1 MDERSNV
8 MINRIKNGHIN
19 GRESGRA
26 IKGRVSTRINR
37 SSELLAQKLK
47 AEGITNS
54 QVLHA
59 IANSPRHIFIP
70 EILAHKA
77 YDNTALPIGQ
87 GQTISQP
94 YIVAKMS
101 ELLLKGKQ
109 ENNVVGNRPKNI
121 LEIGTGSG
129 YQTSILAQ
137 LTDKVFSVERIKS
150 LQFQAK
156 RCLRA
161 MDLHNI
167 SMKHGDG
174 WQGWASKAPFDA
186 IIVTA
191 GAASVPQALL
201 DQLNDGGRLV
211 IPVGEQTQILK
222 IITRQGNNYHEQQ
235 VEAVRFVPLVPGD
248 LL

>member
-1 MDERSNV
+1 MISSRISGKSKRS
-8 MINRIKNGHIN
+8 G
-19 GRESGRA
+19 
-26 IKGRVSTRINR
+26 
-37 SSELLAQKLK
+37 ELLAQKLQV
-47 AEGITNS
+47 EGINNDL
-54 QVLHA
+54 VLQA
-59 IANSPRHIFIP
+59 IANSPRHIFVP

-101 ELLLKGKQ
+101 ELLLANG
-109 ENNVVGNRPKNI
+109 RPENI

-150 LQFQAK
+150 LQWQAK

-161 MDLHNI
+161 MDLHNVA
-167 SMKHGDG
+167 MKHGDG
-174 WQGWASKAPFDA
+174 WHGWESKAPFIA

-191 GAASVPQALL
+191 APAIVPEALL
-201 DQLNDGGRLV
+201 EQLADGGRLI
-211 IPVGEQTQILK
+211 IPVGEKTQVLK
-222 IITRQGNNYHEQQ
+222 IITRTGNHFKEEKIE
-235 VEAVRFVPLVPGD
+235 VVRFVPLVPGG

>member
-1 MDERSNV
+1 MISNTQKSRMSGKSKRS
-8 MINRIKNGHIN
+8 G
-19 GRESGRA
+19 
-26 IKGRVSTRINR
+26 
-37 SSELLAQKLK
+37 ELLAQKLH
-47 AEGITNS
+47 AEGITNPK
-54 QVLHA
+54 VLQA

-101 ELLLKGKQ
+101 ELLLGK
-109 ENNVVGNRPKNI
+109 ESDKSSSI

-137 LTDKVFSVERIKS
+137 ITDKVYSVERIKA

-161 MDLHNI
+161 LDLHNI

-174 WQGWASKAPFDA
+174 WQGWHSKAPFDA

-191 GAASVPQALL
+191 GAATVPQALL
-201 DQLNDGGRLV
+201 EQLVDGGRLI

-222 IITRQGNNYHEQQ
+222 IITRNGDEYSEQQ

>member
-1 MDERSNV
+1 MMSSRAGGKSKRS
-8 MINRIKNGHIN
+8 G
-19 GRESGRA
+19 
-26 IKGRVSTRINR
+26 
-37 SSELLAQKLK
+37 ELLAQKLHS
-47 AEGITNS
+47 EGIANTA
-54 QVLHA
+54 VLQA
-59 IANSPRHIFIP
+59 IAQTPRHIFLP

-101 ELLLKGKQ
+101 ELLLAG
-109 ENNVVGNRPKNI
+109 GRPKNI

-137 LTDKVFSVERIKS
+137 LTDKVYSVERIKT
-150 LQFQAK
+150 LQWQAK

-161 MDLHNI
+161 MDLHNVA
-167 SMKHGDG
+167 MKHGDG
-174 WQGWASKAPFDA
+174 WQGWQSKAPFEA

-191 GAASVPQALL
+191 APATVPPALL
-201 DQLNDGGRLV
+201 EQLADGGCLI

-222 IITRQGNNYHEQQ
+222 IITRSGDTYKEQQ
-235 VEAVRFVPLVPGD
+235 IEVVRFVPLVPGD

>member
-1 MDERSNV
+1 MNV
-8 MINRIKNGHIN
+8 RVD
-19 GRESGRA
+19 S
-26 IKGRVSTRINR
+26 RVSGKSRR
-37 SSELLAQKLK
+37 SGEILAQKLHG
-47 AEGITNS
+47 EGIRD
-54 QVLHA
+54 QRVLQA
-59 IANSPRHIFIP
+59 IAQSPRHIFVP

-101 ELLLKGKQ
+101 ELLLADG
-109 ENNVVGNRPKNI
+109 RPKSI

-174 WQGWASKAPFDA
+174 WLGWASKAPFDA

-201 DQLNDGGRLV
+201 EQLIDGGRLV

-222 IITRQGNNYHEQQ
+222 IITRNGDSYSEQQ
-235 VEAVRFVPLVPGD
+235 VEAVRFVPLVPGA

>member
-1 MDERSNV
+1 MMSYTTKSRASGKSKRS
-8 MINRIKNGHIN
+8 G
-19 GRESGRA
+19 
-26 IKGRVSTRINR
+26 
-37 SSELLAQKLK
+37 ELLAQKLQ
-47 AEGITNS
+47 AEGIVNP
-54 QVLHA
+54 QVLQA

-101 ELLLKGKQ
+101 ELLLADG
-109 ENNVVGNRPKNI
+109 RPNNI

-137 LTDKVFSVERIKS
+137 LTDRVFSVERIKS

-191 GAASVPQALL
+191 AAASVPEALL
-201 DQLNDGGRLV
+201 AQLKDGGRLV

-222 IITRQGNNYHEQQ
+222 IITRIGEQFSEQQ
-235 VEAVRFVPLVPGD
+235 VEAVRFVPLVPGA

>member
-1 MDERSNV
+1 MMKSRVNGKSKRS
-8 MINRIKNGHIN
+8 G
-19 GRESGRA
+19 
-26 IKGRVSTRINR
+26 
-37 SSELLAQKLK
+37 ELLAQKLQ
-47 AEGITNS
+47 AEGISNP

-101 ELLLKGKQ
+101 ELLLADK
-109 ENNVVGNRPKNI
+109 RPTSI

-201 DQLNDGGRLV
+201 EQLVDGGRLV

-222 IITRQGNNYHEQQ
+222 IITRSGDSYSEQQ
-235 VEAVRFVPLVPGD
+235 VEAVRFVPLVPGE

>member
-1 MDERSNV
+1 MNVNVGRS
-8 MINRIKNGHIN
+8 IGGKSSR
-19 GRESGRA
+19 SGE
-26 IKGRVSTRINR
+26 I
-37 SSELLAQKLK
+37 LAQKL
-47 AEGITNS
+47 ANEGIS
-54 QVLHA
+54 DQRVLRA
-59 IANSPRHIFIP
+59 IAQSPRHIFVP

-101 ELLLKGKQ
+101 ELILADGIP
-109 ENNVVGNRPKNI
+109 ENV

-137 LTDKVFSVERIKS
+137 LVTKVFSVERIKA
-150 LQFQAK
+150 LQWQAK
-156 RCLRA
+156 RRLRA
-161 MDLHNI
+161 MDLHNV

-174 WQGWASKAPFDA
+174 WQGWQSKGPFQA

-191 GAASVPQALL
+191 APSSVPEALL
-201 DQLNDGGRLV
+201 AQLSDGGRLV
-211 IPVGEQTQILK
+211 IPVGEQSQVLK
-222 IITRQGNNYHEQQ
+222 LITRDGDNFHEQQ
-235 VEAVRFVPLVPGD
+235 IEMVRFVPLVPGD

>member
-1 MDERSNV
+1 MNVKIARS
-8 MINRIKNGHIN
+8 IGGK
-19 GRESGRA
+19 
-26 IKGRVSTRINR
+26 STRSGEI
-37 SSELLAQKLK
+37 LAQKLH
-47 AEGITNS
+47 AEGIINQ
-54 QVLHA
+54 QVLQA
-59 IANSPRHIFIP
+59 IARTPRHNFVP

-101 ELLLKGKQ
+101 ELLLAAG
-109 ENNVVGNRPKNI
+109 VPDNI

-129 YQTSILAQ
+129 YQTAILAQ
-137 LTDKVFSVERIKS
+137 LTSKVFSVERIKA
-150 LQFQAK
+150 LQWQAK
-156 RCLRA
+156 RRLKA
-161 MDLHNI
+161 IDLHNV

-191 GAASVPQALL
+191 APTSVPQALL
-201 DQLNDGGRLV
+201 EQLADGGRLI
-211 IPVGEQTQILK
+211 IPVGDEQQVLK
-222 IITRQGNNYHEQQ
+222 VITRKDNKFSEQQ
-235 VEAVRFVPLVPGD
+235 VEAVRFVPLIPGD